1 MPASRPLGMYHD
13 SYWIMYV
20 LMLVAF
26 AIFAKGVYDRY
37 KLWKV
42 GAPENF
48 KPDMAGLIRLIKNSF
63 GHARLLR
70 EPGPGVAHAV
80 VFWAFAVCAVGTLS
94 IAVTEDLGIPLFQG
108 GYYLILSLA
117 MDLLGLGAVIGIGFA
132 AYRRYVLQ
140 PAGLDNKPDDLYTLL
155 LIEAI
160 LVTGFLLEGLRMAA
174 IPDPWAAWS
183 PVGAAVAALF
193 SGGSP
198 AGLRSAH
205 QAVWWIHLLFS
216 FGFIAYIPYSKMFHM
231 LSGSANIALAQ
242 GNAAQKMKPIDMEDE
257 TVEQFGVAELQ
268 QFTWKQLLDSDACI
282 RCGRCQDNCPAYQT
296 GKPLSP
302 KKLVQDFKTHLNQ
315 KGPLLV
321 KGATAE
327 ETSASL
333 VPDVV
338 NEEEVWAC
346 TTCAACEHQCPVYV
360 EHVPKIIDL
369 RRNLTMMESAFPH
382 EVKLTFTGMERNG
395 NPWNIS
401 RSEAKWMSKELGV
414 ASLAEKPEVEYLFF
428 PGCSGVFDERNKKVT
443 TAVVKLLQKA
453 GVSFGVLGSEQ
464 TCCGDSARRLGNEYL
479 YQTLAQG
486 NIEALNEY
494 GVKKIITTCP
504 HCFNTL
510 KNEYPQFGGNYEVI
524 HHVTFLAQLVKE
536 GKLQPQKSVDA
547 TCTYH
552 DSCYLG
558 RYNDIYQEPRALLAS
573 IPGISSKEMEKSHE
587 KSFCCGA
594 GGGRMWLEET
604 IGERINVK
612 RTEQALE
619 TGAGMI
625 VSACPFCLTMMEDG
639 TKLKSVDETVK
650 TKDLAEVLWESVQ

>member
-13 SYWIMYV
+13 SYWIMYL

-26 AIFAKGVYDRY
+26 AIFAKGAYDRY

-42 GAPENF
+42 GAPEKF
-48 KPDMAGLIRLIKNSF
+48 KLDMTGLVRLIKNSF
-63 GHARLLR
+63 GHARLLQ
-70 EPGPGVAHAV
+70 EPGRGTAHAV
-80 VFWAFAVCAVGTLS
+80 VFWAFVVCAVGTLS

-117 MDLLGLGAVIGIGFA
+117 MDILGLGAVIGIAFA
-132 AYRRYVLQ
+132 AYRRYVLR
-140 PAGLDNKPDDLYTLL
+140 PDGLDNKPDDLYTLL

-160 LVTGFLLEGLRMAA
+160 LITGFLLEGLRMAA

-193 SGGSP
+193 SSGSP
-198 AGLRSAH
+198 AGLRSIH
-205 QAVWWIHLLFS
+205 QAVWWIHVLFS
-216 FGFIAYIPYSKMFHM
+216 FAFIAYIPYSKMFHM
-231 LSGSANIALAQ
+231 LSGSANIALAN
-242 GNAAQKMKPIDMEDE
+242 GNAAQAMNPIDMEDE
-257 TVEQFGVAELQ
+257 AIEQFGVAELQ
-268 QFTWKQLLDSDACI
+268 HFTWKQLLDSDACI

-302 KKLVQDFKTHLNQ
+302 KKLVQDVKTHLNQ

-327 ETSASL
+327 ETESPL

-338 NEEEVWAC
+338 NEEELWAC

-369 RRNLTMMESAFPH
+369 RRNLTMMESAFPS
-382 EVKLTFTGMERNG
+382 EAKLTFTGMERNG

-401 RSEAKWMSKELGV
+401 RSEAKWMGKELGV
-414 ASLAEKPEVEYLFF
+414 PTLAEKPEVEYLFF

-486 NIEALNEY
+486 NIEALKEY

-536 GKLQPQKSVDA
+536 GKLQPQKSVDV

-558 RYNDIYQEPRALLAS
+558 RYNDIYQEPRSLLAS
-573 IPGISSKEMEKSHE
+573 IPGISSKEMEKNHE
-587 KSFCCGA
+587 NSFCCGA

-639 TKLKSVDETVK
+639 TKLKGVDETVK
-650 TKDLAEVLWESVQ
+650 TKDVAEILWESVQ